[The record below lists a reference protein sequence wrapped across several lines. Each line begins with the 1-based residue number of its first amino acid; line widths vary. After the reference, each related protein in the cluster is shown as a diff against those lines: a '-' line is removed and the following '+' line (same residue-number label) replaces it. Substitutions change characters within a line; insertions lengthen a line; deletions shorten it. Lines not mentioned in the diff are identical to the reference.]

1 MSRRSTTRGRII
13 KMLQVVLDLSSAQPS
28 TESGQ
33 LQAWMLAGRENSALA
48 KQLFAQ
54 AISTHAIVP
63 GQLHVHQDRGTPIT
77 AHGFIDLLNELGV
90 DPSHSRPR
98 VSNDNPSPRRSSRRS
113 NTSPISPVRFRD
125 IEHARAWCAE
135 FFDWFNNHHQHS
147 DLALFT
153 PSPTYFTVVSSG
165 LCSHVKRH
173 WMLRTRR
180 TLSASFAEGQG
191 LRAPPRDHRDQYADA
206 GCTDTC
212 QYVAGGIEPRGLIAS
227 NCNLISGPNVS
238 NTLTRSDL
246 LATDVHERSSGQ
258 LRRCPRI
265 P

>member
-1 MSRRSTTRGRII
+1 
-13 KMLQVVLDLSSAQPS
+13 VLDLYSRYVV
-28 TESGQ
+28 
-33 LQAWMLAGRENSALA
+33 AWMLAGRENSALA

-153 PSPTYFTVVSSG
+153 PSRRISRSYRAACAHTSSG
-165 LCSHVKRH
+165 IGCCVRD
-173 WMLRTRR
+173 
-180 TLSASFAEGQG
+180 
-191 LRAPPRDHRDQYADA
+191 AP
-206 GCTDTC
+206 
-212 QYVAGGIEPRGLIAS
+212 
-227 NCNLISGPNVS
+227 
-238 NTLTRSDL
+238 
-246 LATDVHERSSGQ
+246 
-258 LRRCPRI
+258 
-265 P
+265 